1 MKQELFEV
9 QHAPLWEKLESE
21 LAEKKPRDTQFPQNF
36 RTVCHH
42 LALVKHRRYSPQLVD
57 RLNALVIDAHHRFYQ
72 KNRRFRYQ
80 WLDFIVFEFPLAI
93 RRNARFVLLALALF
107 TLPLLVMGVGCY
119 SNNELIYSV
128 APAEQVQSFE
138 SMYDPDAEK
147 IGRERDSETD
157 LAMFGF
163 YIKNNIGV
171 SFRTFA
177 GGILFGVG
185 SIFFL
190 VFNGLSIGSV
200 AGHLTQM
207 GYTSTFYPFVVGHGA
222 FELTAIVFS
231 GAAGMKLGYALIAPG
246 TLSRLDA
253 LRVAGREAVIIVYGS
268 TLMLII
274 AAFLEAFWSSS
285 VALPVAVK
293 YSVGGCLWALVAIY
307 FLFAGR
313 AR

>member
-36 RTVCHH
+36 RIVCHH
-42 LALVKHRRYSPQLVD
+42 LALAKHRRYSPQLVD
-57 RLNALVIDAHHRFYQ
+57 RLNALVIDAHYRFYQ

-119 SNNELIYSV
+119 SNSELIYSV

-246 TLSRLDA
+246 RLSRLDA

-285 VALPVAVK
+285 AALPVAVK

>member
-42 LALVKHRRYSPQLVD
+42 LALAKHRRYSPQLVD

-93 RRNARFVLLALALF
+93 RRNASFVLLALALF

-119 SNNELIYSV
+119 SNSELIYSV

-138 SMYDPDAEK
+138 SMYDPNAEK

-177 GGILFGVG
+177 GGILFSVG

-246 TLSRLDA
+246 RLSRLDA

-285 VALPVAVK
+285 AALPVAVK

>member
-42 LALVKHRRYSPQLVD
+42 LALAKHRRYSPQLVD

-285 VALPVAVK
+285 AALPVAVK

>member
-42 LALVKHRRYSPQLVD
+42 LALAKHRRYSPQLVD

-119 SNNELIYSV
+119 NNNELIYSV

-285 VALPVAVK
+285 AALPVAVK
-293 YSVGGCLWALVAIY
+293 YCVGGCLWALVTIY

>member
-42 LALVKHRRYSPQLVD
+42 LALAKHRRYSPQLVD

-107 TLPLLVMGVGCY
+107 TLPSLVMGVGCY
-119 SNNELIYSV
+119 SNSELIYSV

-138 SMYDPDAEK
+138 SMYDPNAEK

-246 TLSRLDA
+246 RLSRLDA

-285 VALPVAVK
+285 AALPVAVK
-293 YSVGGCLWALVAIY
+293 YSVGGCLWALVSIY

>member
-42 LALVKHRRYSPQLVD
+42 LALAKHRRYSPQLVD

-107 TLPLLVMGVGCY
+107 TLPLLVMGIGCY
-119 SNNELIYSV
+119 NNNELIYSV

-253 LRVAGREAVIIVYGS
+253 LRVAGRETVIIVYGS

-285 VALPVAVK
+285 AALPVAVK
-293 YSVGGCLWALVAIY
+293 YSVGGCLWALVTIY

>member
-42 LALVKHRRYSPQLVD
+42 LALAKHRRYSPQLVD

-119 SNNELIYSV
+119 SNSELIYSV

-138 SMYDPDAEK
+138 SMYDPNAEK

-246 TLSRLDA
+246 RLSRLDA

-285 VALPVAVK
+285 AALPVAVK

>member
-42 LALVKHRRYSPQLVD
+42 LALAKHRRYSPQLVD

-119 SNNELIYSV
+119 NNNELIYSV

-285 VALPVAVK
+285 AALPVAVK
-293 YSVGGCLWALVAIY
+293 YSVGGCFWALVTIY

>member
-42 LALVKHRRYSPQLVD
+42 LALAKHRRYSPQLVD

-119 SNNELIYSV
+119 SNSELIYSV

-246 TLSRLDA
+246 RLSHLDA

-285 VALPVAVK
+285 AALPVAVK

>member
-42 LALVKHRRYSPQLVD
+42 LALAKHRRYSPQLVD

-119 SNNELIYSV
+119 SNSELIYSV

-246 TLSRLDA
+246 RLSRLDA

-285 VALPVAVK
+285 AALPVAVK

>member
-42 LALVKHRRYSPQLVD
+42 LALAKHRRYSPQLVD

-119 SNNELIYSV
+119 NNNELIYSV

-285 VALPVAVK
+285 AALPVAVK
-293 YSVGGCLWALVAIY
+293 YSVGGCLWALVTIY